1 MATWQADYYLVSSN
15 AEEVSKELRRDYSW
29 WAKEVF
35 PKKAEIEII
44 KLLAK
49 IKSWH
54 KDLEVFGEDAGT
66 RIDLWKKNDNV
77 ESVLVRINLGEINEK
92 FIESL
97 IFICNE
103 SKIKL
108 LDENNE
114 VVLAEKYEL
123 ISSLKKSVAFK
134 FVSDPIEFLN
144 SLSNEKKE

>member
-1 MATWQADYYLVSSN
+1 MS
-15 AEEVSKELRRDYSW
+15 EEE
-29 WAKEVF
+29 F
-35 PKKAEIEII
+35 PKKAELEFI

-66 RIDLWKKNDNV
+66 RIDLWRKNDNI
-77 ESVLVRINLGEINEK
+77 ESVLIRINMGNIDEK

-97 IFICNE
+97 ICICNE
-103 SKIKL
+103 SKIKF

-114 VVLAEKYEL
+114 VVSAEKYEL

-144 SLSNEKKE
+144 SLSNEKKA